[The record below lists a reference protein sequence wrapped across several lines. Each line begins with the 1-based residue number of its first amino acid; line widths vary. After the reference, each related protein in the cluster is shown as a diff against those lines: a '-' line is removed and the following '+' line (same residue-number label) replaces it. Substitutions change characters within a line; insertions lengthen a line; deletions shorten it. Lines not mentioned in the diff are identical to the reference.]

1 MSNPKSIMRNPIM
14 NIQKQPP
21 RSVRQ
26 KHCSQIMQ
34 QIYRG
39 TPMSKCDFNKVS
51 TSTEITL

>member
-1 MSNPKSIMRNPIM
+1 M

-26 KHCSQIMQ
+26 KHFSQIMQ

-51 TSTEITL
+51 NSTEITL